1 MSNETGML
9 AGKVAIV
16 TGGGRG
22 IGRAIALG
30 LADEGAAVVVNDIG
44 ATLAGAATDEDP
56 ARDVAQEIIARG
68 GRATKSTLSIVD
80 PANAEGIVA
89 KAIEA
94 FGRVDVVVNNA
105 GILRDAMFHKMSTQD
120 WRDVI
125 EVHLMGSFN
134 LSRAAASHFRGQNS
148 GAFVHMTS
156 TSGLIGNFGQAN
168 YMAGKMGI
176 VGLSRSI
183 ALDMQRYNV
192 RSNCIAPFAW
202 SRMISSLQT
211 GTEEERRRVERIK
224 QMTPEKIAPL
234 AVWLASDRAAGV
246 SGQIFG
252 VRNNELYLFSQPR
265 PVASVHLGDGWTPE
279 LVDTIGKGAFA
290 GRLTPLERS
299 SDVFTW
305 DPI

>member
-1 MSNETGML
+1 M
-9 AGKVAIV
+9 
-16 TGGGRG
+16 
-22 IGRAIALG
+22 
-30 LADEGAAVVVNDIG
+30 
-44 ATLAGAATDEDP
+44 
-56 ARDVAQEIIARG
+56 
-68 GRATKSTLSIVD
+68 
-80 PANAEGIVA
+80 A

-125 EVHLMGSFN
+125 EVSPHGELQSQPRRG
-134 LSRAAASHFRGQNS
+134 LSLPGAEQRRVRPYDVHFRPHRQLWPSELHGRQD
-148 GAFVHMTS
+148 GHRRPVAQHR
-156 TSGLIGNFGQAN
+156 
-168 YMAGKMGI
+168 
-176 VGLSRSI
+176 SRHA
-183 ALDMQRYNV
+183 ALNV

-202 SRMISSLQT
+202 SRMISSLPT

-265 PVASVHLGDGWTPE
+265 PVASVHLGDGWTPNWS
-279 LVDTIGKGAFA
+279 
-290 GRLTPLERS
+290 TPSARVHS
-299 SDVFTW
+299 RAA
-305 DPI
+305 